1 MPCKSRRR
9 TAVQHPQRAGAAGAP
24 NHSGTLDK
32 AGYPVG
38 GKRLPFGRAPRQKG
52 KRFPAEGAPIV
63 RRNIPG
69 AAARPTRRGRA
80 RPLRRSLSRP
90 RRNRKAAR
98 MNKKLKAKIHE
109 SLSSVL
115 PVTLIVLALGMTIA
129 PMELSTLM
137 LFLVGAVFLIIGM
150 GFFTLGADMAM
161 MPIGEQVGRALTKSK
176 KLWLI
181 VGCCFLIGAIV
192 TIAEPDLQVLASQT
206 PAVPDQVLILTVA
219 AGVGIF
225 LVVAFLRILFGWQ
238 LRWLLIVFY
247 LALFALAQ
255 LVPDSFVP
263 VAFDSGGV
271 TTGPITVPFI
281 MALGLGLTAV
291 RGDKDAEDDSFGLV
305 ALCSIGP
312 ILSVLILGLLYD
324 AGDAA
329 YTSTVIPE
337 ITDTRELWMVFFR
350 ALPEYAEEVLLAL
363 APILAFFLVFQ
374 VAMLHLRRR
383 AIIKIVVGIVYTF
396 IGLTLFLTGVN
407 VGFMPA
413 GSYIGGELGGLDF
426 SWVLVPIG
434 ALIGYFIVKAEPA
447 VAVLN
452 KQVEEVTGGTISQ
465 GTMMMGLSIGMA
477 VSVGV
482 SMLRV
487 LTGIPVMALL
497 LPGYAVALI
506 LSFFVP
512 PIFTAIAFDSGGVA
526 SGPMTATFLLPLA
539 MGACEAAGGNIL
551 TDAFGVVAMV
561 AMTPLITIQIIGLI
575 YRLRTGKDQPA
586 QDAAGNEIIEFDL
599 ADDAGAPGAAP
610 AGDAPQPALEPA
622 PDGDIVEFATFDAAA
637 QPGPAGAAEEEQH
650 E

>member
-1 MPCKSRRR
+1 
-9 TAVQHPQRAGAAGAP
+9 
-24 NHSGTLDK
+24 
-32 AGYPVG
+32 
-38 GKRLPFGRAPRQKG
+38 
-52 KRFPAEGAPIV
+52 
-63 RRNIPG
+63 
-69 AAARPTRRGRA
+69 
-80 RPLRRSLSRP
+80 
-90 RRNRKAAR
+90 

-599 ADDAGAPGAAP
+599 ADDAGAPAAAP
-610 AGDAPQPALEPA
+610 DGDAPQPAPEPA

-637 QPGPAGAAEEEQH
+637 QPGSAGAAEEEQH

>member
-1 MPCKSRRR
+1 
-9 TAVQHPQRAGAAGAP
+9 
-24 NHSGTLDK
+24 
-32 AGYPVG
+32 
-38 GKRLPFGRAPRQKG
+38 
-52 KRFPAEGAPIV
+52 
-63 RRNIPG
+63 
-69 AAARPTRRGRA
+69 
-80 RPLRRSLSRP
+80 
-90 RRNRKAAR
+90 

-363 APILAFFLVFQ
+363 VPILAFFLVFQ

-599 ADDAGAPGAAP
+599 ADDAGAPGAVP
-610 AGDAPQPALEPA
+610 AGDAPQPAPEPA